1 MLKGL
6 IKKEL
11 RQLRLGPKSSSAP
24 QPPACGQTQAWQARM
39 NGADDHHMA
48 SGQGKGHSSLANACD
63 VLATAR
69 GASGM

>member
-24 QPPACGQTQAWQARM
+24 QPPACGQTQAWQARSA
-39 NGADDHHMA
+39 NDHHMA
-48 SGQGKGHSSLANACD
+48 SGQGKGHSSLANACE

>member
-1 MLKGL
+1 MLKDL

-11 RQLRLGPKSSSAP
+11 RQLGLGPKPSETHAY
-24 QPPACGQTQAWQARM
+24 GQTQAWQARI

-48 SGQGKGHSSLANACD
+48 SGQGKGHSMSANPCD

-69 GASGM
+69 AASGM